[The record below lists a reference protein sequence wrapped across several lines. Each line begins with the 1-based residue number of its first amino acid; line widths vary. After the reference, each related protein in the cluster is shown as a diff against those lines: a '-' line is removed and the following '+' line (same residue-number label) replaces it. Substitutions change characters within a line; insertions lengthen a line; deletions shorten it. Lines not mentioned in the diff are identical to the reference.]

1 MNKRGIR
8 NPEHYRRLMPKVVFR
23 NAVELAFWG
32 YVTAIKTALP
42 SVTLKVIVA
51 NFREDF
57 GFDLDEFPE
66 QSALKLWTRLQDE
79 ARKFKEQKRGLDPS
93 IFETVSECETV
104 ALQKEILQHIQR
116 INLKLK

>member
-1 MNKRGIR
+1 MKGIR

-32 YVTAIKTALP
+32 YVTAFKSSLP
-42 SVTLKVIVA
+42 SVTLKVVVA

-57 GFDLDEFPE
+57 GFSLDEFPE

-79 ARKFKEQKRGLDPS
+79 ATKFKAERRSLDPS
-93 IFETVSECETV
+93 LFETVSECETV
-104 ALQKEILQHIQR
+104 QLQKEILKHIAR
-116 INLKLK
+116 INVKLK